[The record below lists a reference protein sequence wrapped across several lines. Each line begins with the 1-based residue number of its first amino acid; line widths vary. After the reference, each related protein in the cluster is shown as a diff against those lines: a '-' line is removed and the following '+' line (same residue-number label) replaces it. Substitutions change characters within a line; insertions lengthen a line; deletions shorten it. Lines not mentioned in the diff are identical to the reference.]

1 MLALKL
7 SPLAKNDLFNIW
19 DYIAEDS
26 EVNAD
31 RFLAKIWDKFEKIQE
46 FYEIGQD
53 RNDLVEGI

>member
-31 RFLAKIWDKFEKIQE
+31 RFLAK
-46 FYEIGQD
+46 
-53 RNDLVEGI
+53 DLG